1 MEVMLSAAT
10 QERVAQAAA
19 AIVAAKRRGGR
30 VIVALGSGPN
40 LHEGVT
46 TLVAELIRL
55 DVIDGVL
62 TSSAVVAHEMAG
74 TLDRV
79 RRVSG
84 TALGLPA
91 HLLPRGGTFEITVMA
106 PEALEAVA
114 QEMPVDRELCA
125 RAAALPGTVII
136 KAAGNL
142 GYPMGLRTER
152 VAREFLAVAQAVG
165 EPLEV
170 VAGLGCHPM
179 TMLGMGARRGV
190 PVMVT
195 IPQLVGGG
203 MVGTAVGD
211 SIPIGQRAARN
222 ARMLAAADVIIE
234 SAVAYTQEIHDG
246 ALECYLGHGLWSAW
260 EGFPTYRL
268 EDKVLVR
275 IDLDPQLEV
284 AWQLEREGG
293 TIQRAIDQGL
303 PKTKSTGIP
312 FRMEMSGFTRLE
324 GSVPIVGDIG
334 AVWPVLAEMVTRD
347 LGLVTRFRSA
357 TQETA
362 EGGLMRDWIVEHVT
376 PFDRLLAYQAIRE
389 RWGPYAARAGAARP
403 YGGEGDA

>member
-1 MEVMLSAAT
+1 MDAT
-10 QERVAQAAA
+10 LPLPAQERVAQAAA
-19 AIVAAKRRGGR
+19 AVVAAKRRGGR
-30 VIVALGSGPN
+30 VVVAMGSGPN

-46 TLVAELIRL
+46 VLVAELIRL
-55 DVIDGVL
+55 GVIDGVL

-79 RRVSG
+79 RRVPG
-84 TALGLPA
+84 NVLGLPA
-91 HLLPRGGTFEITVMA
+91 HLLPRGDSFEITVMTH
-106 PEALEAVA
+106 EALDAVA
-114 QEMPVDRELCA
+114 QEMPVDRDLYA

-152 VAREFLAVAQAVG
+152 VAREFLAVAHAVG
-165 EPLEV
+165 EPLETV
-170 VAGLGCHPM
+170 VGLGCHPM
-179 TMLGMGARRGV
+179 TMLGAGVRRGV

-222 ARMLAAADVIIE
+222 ARMLAGADVIIE

-260 EGFPTYRL
+260 EGFPTYRM
-268 EDKVLVR
+268 EDKVLIR

-284 AWQLEREGG
+284 AWRLEREGG
-293 TIQRAIDQGL
+293 TIQRAIDEGL

-347 LGLVTRFRSA
+347 LGLVSEFRSA
-357 TQETA
+357 PQETP
-362 EGGLMRDWIVEHVT
+362 EGARMRDWIVDHIT
-376 PFDRLLAYQAIRE
+376 PFDRALAYEAVRT
-389 RWGPYAARAGAARP
+389 RWGAV
-403 YGGEGDA
+403 

>member
-1 MEVMLSAAT
+1 MSNLGPPAAT
-10 QERVAQAAA
+10 GERTAQVAATRERIVQAAA
-19 AIVAAKRRGGR
+19 AVVAAKRRGGR
-30 VIVALGSGPN
+30 VVVAMGSGPN

-46 TLVAELIRL
+46 VLVAELIRL
-55 DVIDGVL
+55 GVVDGVL

-91 HLLPRGGTFEITVMA
+91 HLLPRGDTFEITVMT
-106 PEALEAVA
+106 PEALEAVSN
-114 QEMPVDRELCA
+114 EMPVDLDLYA
-125 RAAALPGTVII
+125 RAAALPGSVII

-142 GYPMGLRTER
+142 GYPMGLRTEI
-152 VAREFLAVAQAVG
+152 VAREFLAVAKAVG
-165 EPLEV
+165 EPLEAV
-170 VAGLGCHPM
+170 VGPGCHPM
-179 TMLGMGARRGV
+179 TMLGAGARYGV

-222 ARMLAAADVIIE
+222 AQILSGADVIIE

-246 ALECYLGHGLWSAW
+246 PLECYLGHGLWSAW
-260 EGFPTYRL
+260 EGFPTFRM
-268 EDKVLVR
+268 ENKVLVR
-275 IDLDPQLEV
+275 IDLDPALEE
-284 AWQLEREGG
+284 AWQMERRGG
-293 TIQRAIDQGL
+293 AVQQAIDQGL
-303 PKTKSTGIP
+303 PKAKSTGIP

-334 AVWPVLAEMVTRD
+334 AVWPLLAEIVTHD
-347 LGLVTRFRSA
+347 LGLAPSFKSA
-357 TQETA
+357 PQETP
-362 EGGLMRDWIVEHVT
+362 EGAQMRDWIVEQIT
-376 PFDRLLAYQAIRE
+376 PFDRALAHEAVRK
-389 RWGPYAARAGAARP
+389 RWGTV
-403 YGGEGDA
+403 